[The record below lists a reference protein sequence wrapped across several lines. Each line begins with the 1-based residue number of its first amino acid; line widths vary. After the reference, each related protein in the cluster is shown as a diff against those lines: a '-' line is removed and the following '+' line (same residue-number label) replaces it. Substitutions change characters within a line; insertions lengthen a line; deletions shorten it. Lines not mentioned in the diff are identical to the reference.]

1 MISLKMIRSSPEIV
15 GKGIS
20 DRGAD
25 ARPLELLLEL
35 DSKWREAKARADGLK
50 AERNRF
56 TGEIAK
62 MKKAGKEKE
71 ALKAIAKSHELGED
85 IKGADME
92 LASLEEKMSEITLTM
107 PNIPHESVPVGKDET
122 GNKEVRKWGET
133 KLGSKDVLPHYEVGQ
148 LTGLI
153 DFERGA
159 KVAGSRFVFLR
170 RELARLERALV
181 YFMLENAISRGYEEY
196 APPYLVNPKTMQ
208 GTGQLPKFEEE
219 LYRVERDSL
228 YLIPTAEVPLT
239 NLYAGEILK
248 EEQLPI
254 SVCAYSPC
262 FRREAGNY
270 QKDIKGILR
279 QHQFDKVE
287 LVKFATPENS
297 YDELERLTK
306 DAESVLQG
314 LGLPYRTIVLCTGD
328 MGFAATKTYDIE
340 VWVPSQDKY
349 REISSC
355 SNCSDFQARRANIRY
370 WKAGK
375 PEFVHTLNGSGI
387 AVGRTMIAVME
398 NYQDEAGI
406 GIPKVLRDFMQCER
420 IEFEK

>member
-1 MISLKMIRSSPEIV
+1 MISVKLVRADPELV
-15 GKGIS
+15 EKGLA

-35 DSKWREAKARADGLK
+35 DSKWRGAKARADSLK
-50 AERNRF
+50 GERNKF
-56 TGEIAK
+56 TEEIAK
-62 MKKAGKEKE
+62 LKKAGKEKD
-71 ALKAIAKSHELGED
+71 AQKQIKKSHELGEE
-85 IKGADME
+85 IRGEDME
-92 LASLEEKMSEITLTM
+92 LASLEEKMNEILLTM
-107 PNIPHESVPVGKDET
+107 PNIPHESVPVGKSEEE
-122 GNKEVRKWGET
+122 NAEVRKWGEP
-133 KLGSKDVLPHYEVGQ
+133 KLGSKEVLPHYELGQ
-148 LTGLI
+148 MSGLI

-159 KVAGSRFVFLR
+159 KVSGSRFVFLR
-170 RELARLERALV
+170 KELARLERALV
-181 YFMLENAISRGYEEY
+181 HFMLENAISRGYEEY
-196 APPYLVNPKTMQ
+196 APPYLVTPKTMQ
-208 GTGQLPKFEEE
+208 GTGQLPKFGEE
-219 LYRVERDSL
+219 LYHVERDSL

-239 NLYAGEILK
+239 NLYSGEILK

-254 SVCAYSPC
+254 SVCAYTPC

-297 YDELERLTK
+297 YSELEKLTK
-306 DAESVLQG
+306 DAESVLQK
-314 LGLPYRTIVLCTGD
+314 LGLPYRVVSLCTGD
-328 MGFAATKTYDIE
+328 LGFAAAKTYDIE

-355 SNCSDFQARRANIRY
+355 SNCTDFQARRANIRY

-387 AVGRTMIAVME
+387 AVGRTMVAIME
-398 NYQDEAGI
+398 NYQEDGGVEV
-406 GIPKVLRDFMQCER
+406 PKVLRDFMQCER
-420 IEFEK
+420 IEFGK